1 MQSKRRLSCRRPQT
15 SIITINNNLQLENFY
30 TLSDKFASINET
42 YDKLSA
48 ELDEIYSENGGEVTE
63 DTTERERLLEEMNE
77 LKEQCVR
84 EIVDNSDAYAEIALN
99 KRAQQEVAEAEMKA
113 VKEQQRKVLDTLQAR
128 VNKYERAYKF
138 WLENF
143 DAAMRVAEC
152 SKIGGAKTDK
162 KHSVWYQTTTSV
174 EVADNILERYDE
186 VISELAAKLPDWVTI
201 QVSVNKTKLKA
212 LEVLPEGV
220 TKVENK
226 TVRIK

>member
-1 MQSKRRLSCRRPQT
+1 M
-15 SIITINNNLQLENFY
+15 ENFY
-30 TLSDKFASINET
+30 TLSDKFASISET

-99 KRAQQEVAEAEMKA
+99 KKAQQEVAEAEMKA
-113 VKEQQRKVLDTLQAR
+113 VKEQQRKVLDTLQER

-174 EVADNILERYDE
+174 EVADDILERYDE
-186 VISELAAKLPDWVTI
+186 VISELAAKLPEWVTI

-212 LEVLPEGV
+212 QEVLPEGAV
-220 TKVENK
+220 KVENK

>member
-1 MQSKRRLSCRRPQT
+1 M
-15 SIITINNNLQLENFY
+15 ENFY
-30 TLSDKFASINET
+30 TLSDKFSSISET

-63 DTTERERLLEEMNE
+63 DTTERERLLEEINE

-186 VISELAAKLPDWVTI
+186 VISELEAKLPEWVTI

>member
-1 MQSKRRLSCRRPQT
+1 M
-15 SIITINNNLQLENFY
+15 ENFY
-30 TLSDKFASINET
+30 TLSEKFASISET

-63 DTTERERLLEEMNE
+63 DTAERERLLEEMNE

-174 EVADNILERYDE
+174 EVADDILEKYDE
-186 VISELAAKLPDWVTI
+186 VISELAAKLPEWVTI

-212 LEVLPEGV
+212 QEVLPEGV

>member
-1 MQSKRRLSCRRPQT
+1 M
-15 SIITINNNLQLENFY
+15 ENFY
-30 TLSDKFASINET
+30 TLSDKFASISET

-174 EVADNILERYDE
+174 EVDDNILERYDD
-186 VISELAAKLPDWVTI
+186 VISELAEKLPEWVTI

>member
-1 MQSKRRLSCRRPQT
+1 
-15 SIITINNNLQLENFY
+15 
-30 TLSDKFASINET
+30 
-42 YDKLSA
+42 
-48 ELDEIYSENGGEVTE
+48 
-63 DTTERERLLEEMNE
+63 MNE

-174 EVADNILERYDE
+174 EVPDDILERYDE
-186 VISELAAKLPDWVTI
+186 VISVLATKLPDWVTI

>member
-1 MQSKRRLSCRRPQT
+1 M
-15 SIITINNNLQLENFY
+15 ENFY
-30 TLSDKFASINET
+30 TLSDKFASISET

-48 ELDEIYSENGGEVTE
+48 ELDEIYGENGGEVTE

-186 VISELAAKLPDWVTI
+186 VISELAAKLPEWVTI

-212 LEVLPEGV
+212 QEVLPEGAV
-220 TKVENK
+220 KVENK

>member
-1 MQSKRRLSCRRPQT
+1 M
-15 SIITINNNLQLENFY
+15 ENFY

-152 SKIGGAKTDK
+152 SKIGGVKTDK

-186 VISELAAKLPDWVTI
+186 VISELAAKLPEWVTI

>member
-1 MQSKRRLSCRRPQT
+1 M
-15 SIITINNNLQLENFY
+15 ENFY
-30 TLSDKFASINET
+30 TLSDKFASISET

-63 DTTERERLLEEMNE
+63 DTTERERLLKEMNE

-174 EVADNILERYDE
+174 EVPDDILERYDE
-186 VISELAAKLPDWVTI
+186 VISELAAKLPEWVTI

-220 TKVENK
+220 TKIENK

>member
-1 MQSKRRLSCRRPQT
+1 M
-15 SIITINNNLQLENFY
+15 ENFY

-162 KHSVWYQTTTSV
+162 KHSVWYQTTTSI
-174 EVADNILERYDE
+174 EVPDDFISESYGDI
-186 VISELAAKLPDWVTI
+186 ISELAAKLPEWVTI

>member
-1 MQSKRRLSCRRPQT
+1 M
-15 SIITINNNLQLENFY
+15 ENFY

-63 DTTERERLLEEMNE
+63 DTTERERILEEMHE

-162 KHSVWYQTTTSV
+162 KHSVWYQTTTSI
-174 EVADNILERYDE
+174 EVPDDFISESYGDI
-186 VISELAAKLPDWVTI
+186 ISELAAKLPEWVTI

>member
-1 MQSKRRLSCRRPQT
+1 M
-15 SIITINNNLQLENFY
+15 ENFY

-48 ELDEIYSENGGEVTE
+48 ELDEIYSENGGEVTA

-99 KRAQQEVAEAEMKA
+99 KKAQQEVAEAEMKA

-174 EVADNILERYDE
+174 EVADDILERYDE
-186 VISELAAKLPDWVTI
+186 VISELAAKLPEWVTM
-201 QVSVNKTKLKA
+201 QVSVNKTKRKA
-212 LEVLPEGV
+212 LGVLPEGG

>member
-1 MQSKRRLSCRRPQT
+1 M
-15 SIITINNNLQLENFY
+15 ENFY
-30 TLSDKFASINET
+30 TLSDKFASISET

-63 DTTERERLLEEMNE
+63 DTTERERILEEMNE

-174 EVADNILERYDE
+174 EVADDILERYDE
-186 VISELAAKLPDWVTI
+186 VISELAAKLPEWVTI

>member
-1 MQSKRRLSCRRPQT
+1 ME
-15 SIITINNNLQLENFY
+15 IFY
-30 TLSDKFASINET
+30 TLSDKFASISET

-152 SKIGGAKTDK
+152 SKIGGVKTDK

-186 VISELAAKLPDWVTI
+186 VISELAAKLPEWVTI

>member
-1 MQSKRRLSCRRPQT
+1 M
-15 SIITINNNLQLENFY
+15 ENFY

-113 VKEQQRKVLDTLQAR
+113 VKEQQRKVLNTLQAR

-174 EVADNILERYDE
+174 EVADNILERYDD
-186 VISELAAKLPDWVTI
+186 VISELAAKLPEWVTI

>member
-1 MQSKRRLSCRRPQT
+1 M
-15 SIITINNNLQLENFY
+15 ENFY
-30 TLSDKFASINET
+30 TLSDKFASISET

-63 DTTERERLLEEMNE
+63 DTAERERLLKEMNE

-84 EIVDNSDAYAEIALN
+84 EIMDNSDAYAEIALN
-99 KRAQQEVAEAEMKA
+99 KRAKQEVAEAEMKA

-152 SKIGGAKTDK
+152 SKIGGTKTDK

-174 EVADNILERYDE
+174 EIPDDILERYDE
-186 VISELAAKLPDWVTI
+186 VISELAEKLPEWVTI

>member
-1 MQSKRRLSCRRPQT
+1 M
-15 SIITINNNLQLENFY
+15 ENFY

-63 DTTERERLLEEMNE
+63 DTTERERILEEMNE

-174 EVADNILERYDE
+174 EVADNILERYDD
-186 VISELAAKLPDWVTI
+186 VISELAAKLPEWVTI

>member
-1 MQSKRRLSCRRPQT
+1 M
-15 SIITINNNLQLENFY
+15 ENFY
-30 TLSDKFASINET
+30 TLSDKFASISET

-186 VISELAAKLPDWVTI
+186 VISELAAKLPEWVTI

-212 LEVLPEGV
+212 QEVLPEGAV
-220 TKVENK
+220 KVENK

>member
-1 MQSKRRLSCRRPQT
+1 M
-15 SIITINNNLQLENFY
+15 ENFY
-30 TLSDKFASINET
+30 TLSEKFASISET

-162 KHSVWYQTTTSV
+162 KHSIWYQTTTSV

-186 VISELAAKLPDWVTI
+186 VISELAAKLPEWVTI

-212 LEVLPEGV
+212 QEVLPEGAV
-220 TKVENK
+220 KVENK

>member
-1 MQSKRRLSCRRPQT
+1 M
-15 SIITINNNLQLENFY
+15 ENFY
-30 TLSDKFASINET
+30 TLSEKFASISET

-99 KRAQQEVAEAEMKA
+99 KRAQQEVAEEEMKA

-186 VISELAAKLPDWVTI
+186 VISELAAKLPEWVTI

-212 LEVLPEGV
+212 QEVLPEGAV
-220 TKVENK
+220 KVENK

>member
-1 MQSKRRLSCRRPQT
+1 M
-15 SIITINNNLQLENFY
+15 ENFY
-30 TLSDKFASINET
+30 TLSDKFASISET

-174 EVADNILERYDE
+174 EVADDILERYDE
-186 VISELAAKLPDWVTI
+186 VISELAAKLPEWVSI

-212 LEVLPEGV
+212 QEVLPEGAV
-220 TKVENK
+220 KVENK

>member
-1 MQSKRRLSCRRPQT
+1 M
-15 SIITINNNLQLENFY
+15 ENFY
-30 TLSDKFASINET
+30 TLSDKFASISET

-174 EVADNILERYDE
+174 EVADEILERYDE
-186 VISELAAKLPDWVTI
+186 VISELAAKLPEWVTI

>member
-1 MQSKRRLSCRRPQT
+1 M
-15 SIITINNNLQLENFY
+15 ENFY
-30 TLSDKFASINET
+30 KLSNKFASISET

-99 KRAQQEVAEAEMKA
+99 KRAQQEVAEAEIKA

-174 EVADNILERYDE
+174 EVADDILERYDE
-186 VISELAAKLPDWVTI
+186 VISELAAELPEWVSI

-212 LEVLPEGV
+212 QDVLPEGAV
-220 TKVENK
+220 KVENK

>member
-1 MQSKRRLSCRRPQT
+1 M
-15 SIITINNNLQLENFY
+15 ENFY
-30 TLSDKFASINET
+30 TLSDKFASISET

-63 DTTERERLLEEMNE
+63 DTTERERLLAEMNE

-186 VISELAAKLPDWVTI
+186 VISELAAKLPEWVTI

-212 LEVLPEGV
+212 QEVLPEGAV
-220 TKVENK
+220 KVENK

>member
-1 MQSKRRLSCRRPQT
+1 M
-15 SIITINNNLQLENFY
+15 ENFY

-162 KHSVWYQTTTSV
+162 KHSVWYQTTTSI
-174 EVADNILERYDE
+174 EVPDDFISESYGDI
-186 VISELAAKLPDWVTI
+186 ISELAAKLPDWVTI

>member
-1 MQSKRRLSCRRPQT
+1 M
-15 SIITINNNLQLENFY
+15 ENFY
-30 TLSDKFASINET
+30 TLSDKFASISET

-152 SKIGGAKTDK
+152 SKIGGAKTNK

-174 EVADNILERYDE
+174 EVADDILERYDE
-186 VISELAAKLPDWVTI
+186 VISELAAKLPEWVTI

>member
-1 MQSKRRLSCRRPQT
+1 M
-15 SIITINNNLQLENFY
+15 ENFY
-30 TLSDKFASINET
+30 TLSDKFASISET
-42 YDKLSA
+42 YDELSA

-84 EIVDNSDAYAEIALN
+84 EIVNNSDAYAEIALN

-174 EVADNILERYDE
+174 EVADNILERYDD
-186 VISELAAKLPDWVTI
+186 VISELAAKLPEWVTI
-201 QVSVNKTKLKA
+201 QVSVNKAKLKA
-212 LEVLPEGV
+212 LEVLPEGAV
-220 TKVENK
+220 KVENK

>member
-1 MQSKRRLSCRRPQT
+1 M
-15 SIITINNNLQLENFY
+15 ENFY
-30 TLSDKFASINET
+30 TLSDKFASISET

-63 DTTERERLLEEMNE
+63 DTTERERLLKEMNE

-174 EVADNILERYDE
+174 EVPDDILERYDE
-186 VISELAAKLPDWVTI
+186 VISELAAKLPEWVTI

-220 TKVENK
+220 TMIENK

>member
-1 MQSKRRLSCRRPQT
+1 M
-15 SIITINNNLQLENFY
+15 ENFY

-84 EIVDNSDAYAEIALN
+84 EIVDHSDAYAEIALN

-174 EVADNILERYDE
+174 EVPDDILARYDE
-186 VISELAAKLPDWVTI
+186 VISELAAKLPEWVTI

-220 TKVENK
+220 TKIENK

>member
-1 MQSKRRLSCRRPQT
+1 M
-15 SIITINNNLQLENFY
+15 ENFY
-30 TLSDKFASINET
+30 TLSDKFASISET

-174 EVADNILERYDE
+174 EVADNILERYDD
-186 VISELAAKLPDWVTI
+186 VISELAAKLPEWVTI

>member
-1 MQSKRRLSCRRPQT
+1 M
-15 SIITINNNLQLENFY
+15 ENFY
-30 TLSDKFASINET
+30 KISDKFASISES

-48 ELDEIYSENGGEVTE
+48 ELDEMYSENGGEVTE
-63 DTTERERLLEEMNE
+63 DTTARERLLEEMNE

-128 VNKYERAYKF
+128 VNRYERAYKF

-174 EVADNILERYDE
+174 EVADDILERYDE
-186 VISELAAKLPDWVTI
+186 VISELAAKLPEWVTI
-201 QVSVNKTKLKA
+201 QVSVNKAKLKA
-212 LEVLPEGV
+212 QEDLPEGV
-220 TKVENK
+220 VRVENR

>member
-1 MQSKRRLSCRRPQT
+1 M
-15 SIITINNNLQLENFY
+15 ENFY
-30 TLSDKFASINET
+30 KLSDKFASISEA

-174 EVADNILERYDE
+174 EVADDILERYDE
-186 VISELAAKLPDWVTI
+186 VISELAAKLPEWVTI

-212 LEVLPEGV
+212 QEVLPEGV
-220 TKVENK
+220 VSVENR

>member
-1 MQSKRRLSCRRPQT
+1 M
-15 SIITINNNLQLENFY
+15 ENFY
-30 TLSDKFASINET
+30 TLSDKFASISET

-113 VKEQQRKVLDTLQAR
+113 VKEQQRKVLDNLQAR

-152 SKIGGAKTDK
+152 SKIGGAKSDK

-186 VISELAAKLPDWVTI
+186 VISELAAKLPEWVTI

-212 LEVLPEGV
+212 QEVLPEGAV
-220 TKVENK
+220 KVENK

>member
-1 MQSKRRLSCRRPQT
+1 M
-15 SIITINNNLQLENFY
+15 ENFY
-30 TLSDKFASINET
+30 TLSDKFASISET

-212 LEVLPEGV
+212 LEVLPEGAN
-220 TKVENK
+220 KVENK

>member
-1 MQSKRRLSCRRPQT
+1 M
-15 SIITINNNLQLENFY
+15 ENFY
-30 TLSDKFASINET
+30 TLSDKFASISET

-113 VKEQQRKVLDTLQAR
+113 VKEQQRKVLDALQAR

-186 VISELAAKLPDWVTI
+186 VISELAAKLPEWVTI

-212 LEVLPEGV
+212 QEVLPEGAV
-220 TKVENK
+220 KVENK

>member
-1 MQSKRRLSCRRPQT
+1 M
-15 SIITINNNLQLENFY
+15 ENFY

-63 DTTERERLLEEMNE
+63 DTTERERLLAEMSE

-174 EVADNILERYDE
+174 EVADDILERYDE
-186 VISELAAKLPDWVTI
+186 VISELAAKLPEWVTI

>member
-1 MQSKRRLSCRRPQT
+1 M
-15 SIITINNNLQLENFY
+15 ENFY

-99 KRAQQEVAEAEMKA
+99 KRTQQEVAEAEMKA

-162 KHSVWYQTTTSV
+162 KHSVWYHTTTSV
-174 EVADNILERYDE
+174 EVAYNILERYDD
-186 VISELAAKLPDWVTI
+186 VISELAAKLPEWVTI

>member
-1 MQSKRRLSCRRPQT
+1 M
-15 SIITINNNLQLENFY
+15 ENFY
-30 TLSDKFASINET
+30 TLSEKFASISET

-186 VISELAAKLPDWVTI
+186 VISELAAKLPEWVTI

>member
-1 MQSKRRLSCRRPQT
+1 M
-15 SIITINNNLQLENFY
+15 ENFY
-30 TLSDKFASINET
+30 TLSDKFASINKT

-174 EVADNILERYDE
+174 EVADNILERYDD
-186 VISELAAKLPDWVTI
+186 VISELAAKLPEWVTI

>member
-1 MQSKRRLSCRRPQT
+1 M
-15 SIITINNNLQLENFY
+15 ENFY
-30 TLSDKFASINET
+30 TLSDKFASISET

-63 DTTERERLLEEMNE
+63 DTAEREQLLKEMNE

-174 EVADNILERYDE
+174 EVADNILER
-186 VISELAAKLPDWVTI
+186 
-201 QVSVNKTKLKA
+201 
-212 LEVLPEGV
+212 
-220 TKVENK
+220 
-226 TVRIK
+226 